1 MNIIV
6 VFVWPFTLRHYV
18 EGIEH
23 ILGELVSVQINA
35 ILGLYFLHLDLVH
48 DFLSQV

>member
-1 MNIIV
+1 MDIVV
-6 VFVWPFTLRHYV
+6 VFVRPFTLRNYV
-18 EGIEH
+18 EGIVH
-23 ILGELVSVQINA
+23 IFGELVSVQINA